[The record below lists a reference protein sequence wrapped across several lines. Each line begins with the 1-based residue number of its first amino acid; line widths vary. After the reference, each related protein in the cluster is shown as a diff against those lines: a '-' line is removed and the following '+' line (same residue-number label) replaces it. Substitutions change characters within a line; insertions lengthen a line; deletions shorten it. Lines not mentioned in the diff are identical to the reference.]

1 MSGGVGVPGFVPR
14 AFFAGREGR
23 RMFALAHGMYA
34 TPGTSVGWRV
44 ASDSGVSSD
53 RFGEV
58 FERLFT
64 TKGQAIGMPLC
75 GTCTIVDLCRL
86 DPGREPSRGQ
96 HWISPLASGQD
107 ALEGN
112 GIDRDRSCG

>member
-1 MSGGVGVPGFVPR
+1 LNIYKCRVACSMSGGVGVPGFVPR

-64 TKGQAIGMPLC
+64 TKGQAIGMPLSVR
-75 GTCTIVDLCRL
+75 CTIVETYV
-86 DPGREPSRGQ
+86 G
-96 HWISPLASGQD
+96 WIRTESQV
-107 ALEGN
+107 EGN
-112 GIDRDRSCG
+112 TGFRLLPPAKTN